1 MVGRRV
7 GRPAV
12 AREVEYRFWAQV
24 GSGLDVADA
33 AVAVGVSVSMGQRWV
48 RQRGG
53 VKPAAPKGAKSRPRL
68 THDDRGQIMVWR
80 AQGVLPTEMARRLGK
95 WPSTITRE
103 LKRVER
109 VRADRHRVP
118 YTASAAQADADE
130 RARRPQASK
139 LSRNQRLAEEVT
151 ARLGQQHSPE
161 QISNRLKKD
170 FPGMSEMHVSHEAI
184 YKELYV
190 QSRGGLRA
198 ELTQC
203 LRTRRRR
210 RVPRRSIGERVTR
223 FVDEGVNIAD
233 RPAEVNSRRVPGHW
247 EGDLIVGSAASNS
260 AIGTL
265 VERVSRFLL
274 LLHLPYGHSAAAVA
288 HAMEQKMTALPEMLR
303 RSLTWDQGS
312 ELAHHVKIADTTGMQ
327 VFFCDPHSPWQR
339 GTNENTNGLL
349 RGYFPKGTDL
359 SVHGEGILDN
369 VAAELNARPRET
381 LHWKTPAE
389 VLQQILSGEWEPPT
403 FASTG

>member
-1 MVGRRV
+1 M
-7 GRPAV
+7 
-12 AREVEYRFWAQV
+12 F
-24 GSGLDVADA
+24 SL
-33 AVAVGVSVSMGQRWV
+33 S
-48 RQRGG
+48 
-53 VKPAAPKGAKSRPRL
+53 
-68 THDDRGQIMVWR
+68 
-80 AQGVLPTEMARRLGK
+80 LPTSSV

-210 RVPRRSIGERVTR
+210 RHPAAGLRLSAGARRGRHLRPRYADAGERTR
-223 FVDEGVNIAD
+223 RPDED
-233 RPAEVNSRRVPGHW
+233 
-247 EGDLIVGSAASNS
+247 
-260 AIGTL
+260 
-265 VERVSRFLL
+265 
-274 LLHLPYGHSAAAVA
+274 
-288 HAMEQKMTALPEMLR
+288 
-303 RSLTWDQGS
+303 
-312 ELAHHVKIADTTGMQ
+312 
-327 VFFCDPHSPWQR
+327 
-339 GTNENTNGLL
+339 
-349 RGYFPKGTDL
+349 
-359 SVHGEGILDN
+359 
-369 VAAELNARPRET
+369 
-381 LHWKTPAE
+381 
-389 VLQQILSGEWEPPT
+389 
-403 FASTG
+403 